1 MAAASPVSPR
11 AASRRFDDIA
21 DELGRGIGASP
32 DAAEAAAELRRLAG
46 EIEALT
52 ADDPFPAGV
61 ATALRMTDGSGSM
74 AASLTELAA
83 GLLHDLAGETGGRT
97 REDLR
102 VFLEGLGRGR
112 ADFLRRVADA
122 VESPRG

>member
-1 MAAASPVSPR
+1 MI
-11 AASRRFDDIA
+11 ASRRFDDLA
-21 DELGRGIGASP
+21 EELARAVAGSP
-32 DAAEAAAELRRLAG
+32 DASEGAAELRRLAE

-61 ATALRMTDGSGSM
+61 ASALRMTDGSGSM

-83 GLLHDLAGETGGRT
+83 ALLHDLAGEGGGRT

-102 VFLEGLGRGR
+102 VFLEGLGHGR
-112 ADFLRRVADA
+112 ADFLRRIADA
-122 VESPRG
+122 VESPRGR

>member
-1 MAAASPVSPR
+1 MSPR
-11 AASRRFDDIA
+11 AASRRFDELA
-21 DELGRGIGASP
+21 EELGRAVAASP
-32 DAAEAAAELRRLAG
+32 DAAEAATELRRLAE

-61 ATALRMTDGSGSM
+61 AAALRMTDGSGSM

-83 GLLHDLAGETGGRT
+83 ALLHDHAGETGGRT

-102 VFLEGLGRGR
+102 LFLEGLGRSRG
-112 ADFLRRVADA
+112 DFLREVADA
-122 VESPRG
+122 VESRSGR